1 MNKKKTKPKPQ
12 QVLQQ
17 SVETVEVKRGIG
29 GKYLSGSSGNILGR
43 PVDGKNQ
50 LDRLLV
56 AIRKVESE
64 ENKNLLQH
72 FVKRGF
78 ESDTILIAIFN
89 KIIPNL
95 QSIAVSPDFNQEM
108 SDDMA
113 MQIQKRLKA
122 RYGDPPVQEE
132 DEKSETSPLLES
144 ETENPT

>member
-1 MNKKKTKPKPQ
+1 MAKASKKTETKVKPH
-12 QVLQQ
+12 QV
-17 SVETVEVKRGIG
+17 EPVEVKRGPG
-29 GKYLSGSSGNILGR
+29 GRWLPGSCPNPLGR

-72 FVKRGF
+72 FVQRGF

-95 QSIAVSPDFNQEM
+95 QSIAVSPDFNQSMTDE
-108 SDDMA
+108 MA
-113 MQIQKRLKA
+113 MQIQKKLKA

-132 DEKSETSPLLES
+132 EKSETLSLSES
-144 ETENPT
+144 ESENPT